1 MTMTDIELIRDQEAR
16 KWEEIWRPRQ
26 DHIDLG
32 SGEFTSP
39 GNEAA
44 FGLSLLGEWRML
56 KDLVQRLTAHPPIWW
71 EEGQGRWLC
80 HHCILLGDRERLVLP
95 IHRLDCP
102 FGQALGLAMR
112 WGTPGAQV
120 GGFVTPDMVPGE
132 IPVPPTR
139 VRGGGSR

>member
-44 FGLSLLGEWRML
+44 FGLSLLG
-56 KDLVQRLTAHPPIWW
+56 
-71 EEGQGRWLC
+71 
-80 HHCILLGDRERLVLP
+80 
-95 IHRLDCP
+95 
-102 FGQALGLAMR
+102 
-112 WGTPGAQV
+112 
-120 GGFVTPDMVPGE
+120 
-132 IPVPPTR
+132 
-139 VRGGGSR
+139 